1 MIKVFTPSFADAANT
16 NAQNLTVK
24 EVVARLSPE
33 KFRVE
38 MLYDSAPDP
47 RIAAR
52 PNTRLIRWW
61 KHGNTLRLLTHCL
74 TSHPD
79 LYFFPREGPL
89 DAGFLWLRRN
99 LLLRTALLTY
109 VVTTQEHEPSS
120 LVLARSIAQADAAVG
135 NSVYCSQTITDRYE
149 RSSPVIY
156 DGVTRE
162 VFFPPPPG
170 ERVGRSQLTVLYAG
184 SFQARKRVHLVIEQ
198 AAKWPHVQFRLAGA
212 GEEEPPCRALVKSLA
227 CDNVEFLGHLTP
239 AKLGEEMR
247 NADLFL
253 FPSIIEGHP
262 QVLGQAA
269 ACGLPCIAMNVYRPD
284 FVVDGETGFLVE
296 NEGELS
302 EKLRW
307 LLTQSGLRQRM
318 SEVAARYSEQFDWD
332 LVTEQWAQLFEQ
344 VVAKRRSF
352 LGMPPL
358 AGES

>member
-1 MIKVFTPSFADAANT
+1 MIKVFTPSFADATNT

-33 KFRVE
+33 KFGVE
-38 MLYDSAPDP
+38 MLYAFAPDP

-52 PNTRLIRWW
+52 PNTRLIRYRG
-61 KHGNTLRLLTHCL
+61 HGNTLRLLTHCL

-89 DAGFLWLRRN
+89 DSGFLWLRRN

-109 VVTTQEHEPSS
+109 VVTTQENEPSS
-120 LVLARSIAQADAAVG
+120 LVLARAIAQADAAVG

-149 RSSPVIY
+149 RSAPVIY

-170 ERVGRSQLTVLYAG
+170 ARIGRAQLTVLYAG
-184 SFQARKRVHLVIEQ
+184 SFQARKRVHLVIEE
-198 AAKWPHVQFRLAGA
+198 AAKWPQVRFRLTGA
-212 GEEEPPCRALVKSLA
+212 GEEEPPCRSLAKSLA
-227 CDNVEFLGHLTP
+227 CDNVEFLGHLP
-239 AKLGEEMR
+239 PSRLGEEMR

-269 ACGLPCIAMNVYRPD
+269 ACGLPCIAMKVYRPD

-296 NEGELS
+296 SAEELS
-302 EKLRW
+302 EKLRL
-307 LLTQSGLRQRM
+307 LLTQSGLRQSM
-318 SEVAARYSEQFDWD
+318 SEAAARYSVQFDWD

-344 VVAKRRSF
+344 VVAKRRSS

-358 AGES
+358 AGPA